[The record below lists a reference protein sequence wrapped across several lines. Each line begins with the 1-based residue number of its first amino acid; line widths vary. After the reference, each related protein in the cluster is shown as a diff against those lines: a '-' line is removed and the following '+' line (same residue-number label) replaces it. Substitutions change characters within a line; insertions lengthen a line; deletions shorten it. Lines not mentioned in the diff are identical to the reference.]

1 MPIIPLVD
9 KPLEEDLGLVP
20 FCGPVA
26 TASVELD
33 CQGMEVELVLLAR
46 VIGGL
51 EKVVA
56 EPDKLVLLIWVIEE
70 LEKMVEKLGK
80 MVLLAWAIE
89 ELGEE
94 VVESGE
100 LLVVEAGEPPGVCS
114 YSVNT

>member
-1 MPIIPLVD
+1 M
-9 KPLEEDLGLVP
+9 VP

-51 EKVVA
+51 EKVV
-56 EPDKLVLLIWVIEE
+56 
-70 LEKMVEKLGK
+70 EKPGK